1 MEITMNGLV
10 EIEFV
15 GQMRNLLNSYIRFK
29 EERGETPVKELYD
42 LFVFCDNAMKCFA
55 KMP

>member
-1 MEITMNGLV
+1 MNGLV

-42 LFVFCDNAMKCFA
+42 LFVFCDNVMKGR
-55 KMP
+55 